1 MRMIKELESVITQ
14 MLSNSKTLIPTIQ
27 LGILGAITAILQ
39 YNRDNKTISKYDFT
53 NTFLYLPYKQYICV
67 RS

>member
-1 MRMIKELESVITQ
+1 MIKELESVITQ

-53 NTFLYLPYKQYICV
+53 DTSV
-67 RS
+67 